1 MFIRRLAAERLRSLA
16 ATFPVVIVS
25 GARQVGKSTLL
36 QQLFPAS
43 SGWQTILFD
52 PVADVRAARQ
62 DPDVFLDS
70 HPAPL
75 ILDEIQ
81 FAPELVPA
89 IKRRVDQSARKGP
102 PRPGQYIL
110 TGSQQWSVL
119 RTASESLAGRAVFL
133 DLEGL
138 ALSEIAA
145 PSIPW
150 DELAPDRVGLPADS
164 HWLARYL
171 HDPHAFVTS
180 ASSRTADLTDPPSA
194 TQRTLHEQLW
204 RGSLPMAN
212 QLELAVLPSFQLAYL
227 RTYIERDARLLG
239 EVSDWQ
245 LFSRFVQ
252 LASALTAQEINA
264 SHLGREIGLTPKTA
278 ARWLAMLAAT
288 YQWFELPPYHG
299 NTVKRIT
306 ARRKGHIAD
315 TGLACAVQQISSPG
329 ALAGHP
335 QVGSLFESFVFAEIR
350 KLSGTL
356 ATPPAMYHWR
366 TSGGAEVDIV
376 LERDGTLYPI
386 EVKLASQPSGNDGR
400 GLQAFRATYPLARVA
415 PGLLMCASSTAYRV
429 GPNEW
434 VVPYN
439 IG

>member
-1 MFIRRLAAERLRSLA
+1 MFSRRLAAERLRSLV
-16 ATFPVVIVS
+16 ATFPVVVVS

-36 QQLFPAS
+36 GRLFPES
-43 SGWQTILFD
+43 SGWKTILFD
-52 PVADVRAARQ
+52 PVADVRGARQ

-70 HPAPL
+70 HAAPL

-81 FAPELVPA
+81 FAPEVVPA
-89 IKRRVDQSARKGP
+89 IKRRVDQSAGNGSPK
-102 PRPGQYIL
+102 PGQYIL

-138 ALSEIAA
+138 SLVELAAA
-145 PSIPW
+145 PIPW
-150 DELAPDRVGLPADS
+150 EDVTPDRVGLTANT

-171 HDPHAFVTS
+171 GDPEAFVRS
-180 ASSRTADLTDPPSA
+180 APSRSSNAAEAQPSS
-194 TQRTLHEQLW
+194 QRTLHEQLW

-212 QLELAVLPSFQLAYL
+212 QLALDAIPSFQLAYL

-245 LFSRFVQ
+245 LFGRFVQ

-278 ARWLAMLAAT
+278 ARWLATLAAT
-288 YQWFELPPYHG
+288 YQWFELPAFHG
-299 NTVKRIT
+299 STVKRVT
-306 ARRKGHIAD
+306 SRRKGHIAD
-315 TGLACAVQQISSPG
+315 TGLACAAQQISSPA

-350 KLSGTL
+350 KLAGTL

-376 LERDGTLYPI
+376 LERDGLLYPI
-386 EVKLASQPSGNDGR
+386 EVKLASQPSGNDSR
-400 GLQAFRATYPLARVA
+400 GLQAFRATYPSARVA
-415 PGLLMCASSTAYRV
+415 PGLLMCASRTTYRV

-434 VVPYN
+434 AVPYN
-439 IG
+439 LG